1 MAAPPGG
8 LTAEHLARQTYPRA
22 TRARLFR
29 FTALA
34 SCTGARLAFEK
45 REGPMRYGTFITLTA
60 GLVALTPAAQAE
72 TRAAYV
78 TMVLQAFAA
87 KVECPGTDVVYQDL
101 VKKAQDMEQPD
112 GTTESV
118 RKAIAWMLTGG
129 KMGEKGDDP
138 LMGEVALAMQTTDLD
153 QSGNGNDRKRNQLR
167 RLRLSSQRGI
177 NALW

>member
-1 MAAPPGG
+1 M
-8 LTAEHLARQTYPRA
+8 
-22 TRARLFR
+22 R
-29 FTALA
+29 F
-34 SCTGARLAFEK
+34 
-45 REGPMRYGTFITLTA
+45 GTFITLTA

-72 TRAAYV
+72 SRAAYV

-87 KVECPGTDVVYQDL
+87 KVECPGTEVVYQDL
-101 VKKAQDMEQPD
+101 VKKARDMEQPD

-153 QSGNGNDRKRNQLR
+153 QKRLGMQSWCETQKTKLAGFIR
-167 RLRLSSQRGI
+167 SKS
-177 NALW
+177 